1 MATIK
6 FRGGVWCTREINHGA
21 TAGLCPVGPMIAGLK
36 IYAFKVAL
44 DLVPRVERG
53 VNEFL
58 DLCLSATQSMRTDGS
73 SRRVERTGTL
83 CV

>member
-21 TAGLCPVGPMIAGLK
+21 TAGLCPVGPMIARLK

-44 DLVPRVERG
+44 DLVPRVEQG

-58 DLCLSATQSMRTDGS
+58 DLFLSATQTMRTDGG
-73 SRRVERTGTL
+73 RRRENRNFV
-83 CV
+83 C